1 MVTMSL
7 YTLVVFIWGSTWLAV
22 RFQVGD
28 VPPEASVAYRIG
40 VAAICMFTWAV
51 LRRRPLRF
59 TFRQH
64 LWMALQGALIF
75 STNFFLFYHAAAFL
89 TTGLIAVIFS
99 TASAMTLLFNGLIL
113 RRRPAGSVVSG
124 ACLGICGI
132 CIVFSPELSGVSLGS
147 GAGQGLILSL
157 GGTLCFSMG
166 SIVSA
171 RNRKAGLAVTG
182 NTAWAMFY
190 GTVLLTLFLFASG
203 KHFVFDARLPYVLS
217 LAYLAII
224 GSLVAFAA
232 YFALLGRIDAE
243 KAAYAT
249 VLFPVI
255 ALSLST
261 LFEGYHWSLTAV
273 TGVLITLIGNIL
285 VLTATGRSKTME
297 VKT

>member
-1 MVTMSL
+1 MITILL

-22 RFQVGD
+22 KFQVGV

-40 VAAICMFTWAV
+40 IAAICMFVWAV
-51 LRRRPLRF
+51 FRRHTLRF
-59 TFRQH
+59 TWPQH
-64 LWMALQGALIF
+64 LFMALQGGLIF

-99 TASAMTLLFNGLIL
+99 TASAMTLLFNAFIY
-113 RRRPAGSVVSG
+113 RRRPTINAVSG
-124 ACLGICGI
+124 ACLGILGI
-132 CIVFSPELSGVSLGS
+132 CVVFAPELSNFSLAS
-147 GAGQGLILSL
+147 GTVLGLILSL

-171 RNRKAGLAVTG
+171 RNRRAGLSVTG

-190 GTVLLTLFLFASG
+190 GTALLTLFLFTSG
-203 KHFVFDARLPYVLS
+203 KHFVVDARLPYVVSLVYLS
-217 LAYLAII
+217 II
-224 GSLVAFAA
+224 GSVIAFAA

-249 VLFPVI
+249 VLFPII

-261 LFEGYHWSLTAV
+261 LFEGYNWSFTAV
-273 TGVLITLIGNIL
+273 VGVLITLVGNAL
-285 VLTATGRSKTME
+285 VLKQPKKNPDPAS
-297 VKT
+297 

>member
-1 MVTMSL
+1 MITILL
-7 YTLVVFIWGSTWLAV
+7 YALVVFIWGSTWLAV
-22 RFQVGD
+22 RFQVGV

-40 VAAICMFTWAV
+40 VAAICMLVWAV
-51 LRRRPLRF
+51 CRRQPLRF

-64 LWMALQGALIF
+64 LFMALQGALIF

-89 TTGLIAVIFS
+89 TTGLIAVVFS
-99 TASAMTLLFNGLIL
+99 TASAMTLLLNALIY
-113 RRRPAGSVVSG
+113 RRRPSINVVSG
-124 ACLGICGI
+124 AGLGICGI
-132 CIVFSPELSGVSLGS
+132 CVVFSPELANFSLASGDGLG
-147 GAGQGLILSL
+147 LMLSF

-171 RNRKAGLAVTG
+171 RNRQAGFAVTG

-190 GTVLLTLFLFASG
+190 GTALLTLFLFASG
-203 KHFVFDARLPYVLS
+203 KHFVVDARLPYIVSLMYLS
-217 LAYLAII
+217 IVGSII
-224 GSLVAFAA
+224 AFAA

-249 VLFPVI
+249 VLFPII

-273 TGVLITLIGNIL
+273 AGVLITLLGNAL
-285 VLTATGRSKTME
+285 VLKPPKRSPVTE
-297 VKT
+297 S